1 MLMGPGER
9 RSRRNNVGLITEAFR
24 IAVPERKVAVGT
36 MVPTWQSG
44 NPAYGMQTVP
54 YMRSARE
61 AYGGCEVVY
70 ACVEELATSA
80 AEPRIA
86 AYRKTADKPKK
97 VEQHDVLDLL
107 ERPNPF

>member
-1 MLMGPGER
+1 
-9 RSRRNNVGLITEAFR
+9 
-24 IAVPERKVAVGT
+24 

-86 AYRKTADKPKK
+86 AYRKTTDKPEK

-107 ERPNPF
+107 ERPNPFLTRFGLTAGIILYLSLHGNAY